1 MWTQNIFCQW
11 QNRHYE
17 LHWSMNPSL
26 FLAVE
31 KALRV
36 HSIHSRSTWGPRASE
51 RWNYNSSLMP
61 VLKGLPLPWVT
72 PHEEDVILAGCYQ
85 LCKLKTW
92 KISSSKRIIKNWGNL
107 ASSETLWQ
115 ACKVFIFPAT
125 ISMLENQEWGKWFLL
140 FFFFSHLMLQCFE
153 CRNSRNMEY
162 KCAMK
167 ELIWLPEPQ
176 PRFSAAVAQ
185 QREMGQEV
193 SVSSILVWLFRI
205 SVLLI
210 AVGLYTEEK
219 RKINLLSGMRDA
231 K

>member
-1 MWTQNIFCQW
+1 
-11 QNRHYE
+11 
-17 LHWSMNPSL
+17 
-26 FLAVE
+26 
-31 KALRV
+31 
-36 HSIHSRSTWGPRASE
+36 
-51 RWNYNSSLMP
+51 
-61 VLKGLPLPWVT
+61 
-72 PHEEDVILAGCYQ
+72 
-85 LCKLKTW
+85 
-92 KISSSKRIIKNWGNL
+92 
-107 ASSETLWQ
+107 
-115 ACKVFIFPAT
+115 
-125 ISMLENQEWGKWFLL
+125 
-140 FFFFSHLMLQCFE
+140 
-153 CRNSRNMEY
+153 MEY

-205 SVLLI
+205 SILLI